1 MRIKPIISLCKSRN
15 IMELFYDSDRDSQ
28 WLSDDIGLYLVD
40 EFPRTTTDQI
50 CSIYDISQ
58 KQKESMVLFD
68 KDELNDILNYD
79 DISDEESPAFPY
91 ELRLNMNGESLIL
104 FKTVDG
110 VFYINADYLKP
121 LSNIPDEELF
131 YMVRK
136 YKNGYYLAIKCGMF
150 LKAIVLLNACSTQ
163 VINMLNEI
171 YSLSTLAIKKMGEI
185 KESTAFSPADGKVDI
200 D

>member
-15 IMELFYDSDRDSQ
+15 IMELFYDSERDSQ
-28 WLSDDIGLYLVD
+28 WLSDDIGIYLVD
-40 EFPRTTTDQI
+40 EFPKTTTEQI

-58 KQKESMVLFD
+58 KTKDSMELLD
-68 KDELNDILNYD
+68 KDELTDILNFD
-79 DISDEESPAFPY
+79 DIADEESPAFPY

-136 YKNGYYLAIKCGMF
+136 INNGYCLAIKCGMF
-150 LKAIVLLNACSTQ
+150 LKAIVLLNALSTQ
-163 VINMLNEI
+163 VINTLNEM
-171 YSLSTLAIKKMGEI
+171 YSLSTLAIKKMGEVR
-185 KESTAFSPADGKVDI
+185 ESNGFPPANGKVDI